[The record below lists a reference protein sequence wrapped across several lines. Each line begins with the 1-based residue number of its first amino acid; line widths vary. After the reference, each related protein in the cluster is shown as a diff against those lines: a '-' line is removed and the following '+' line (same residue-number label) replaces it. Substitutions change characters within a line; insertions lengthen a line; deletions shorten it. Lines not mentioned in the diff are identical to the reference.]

1 MRIFVA
7 AGVPAECVAVD
18 PGIGF
23 GKTLDHNLTLL
34 RELGGLNRLGRPV
47 VLGVSRKGLLGQ
59 ITGRPRGE
67 RRASSLAVGCYCA
80 ARGTAH
86 VLRVHDVAPTV
97 DAAKMI
103 EAIRGE

>member
-1 MRIFVA
+1 M
-7 AGVPAECVAVD
+7 PAECIAVD

-34 RELGGLNRLGRPV
+34 RELGELNRLGRPV

-67 RRASSLAVGCYCA
+67 RMAASLAVGCYCA
-80 ARGTAH
+80 ALGTAH
-86 VLRVHDVAPTV
+86 VLRVHDVGPTV

-103 EAIRGE
+103 AAIGGE